1 MCSSSSSGR
10 TGDKPYDP
18 DYIPNLAMGYGDDSL
33 ALKLSL
39 NKTARNKG
47 RLRRS
52 QAKACK
58 NIEVS
63 SEEGTGAG
71 EDEKIVDI

>member
-1 MCSSSSSGR
+1 
-10 TGDKPYDP
+10 
-18 DYIPNLAMGYGDDSL
+18 MGYGDDSL

-71 EDEKIVDI
+71 EDGKIVDI